1 VLRREVLLR
10 EAFSVERLDA
20 SPLLG
25 VAMDGDDADAD
36 DILDADDDD
45 NNPTAAGFD

>member
-10 EAFSVERLDA
+10 EAFSDERLDA

-25 VAMDGDDADAD
+25 MAMESDDAD
-36 DILDADDDD
+36 DILDADKVD
-45 NNPTAAGFD
+45 NNPTAAGFN